1 MKLTLR
7 DQIVRFGR
15 MLQLELLPALK
26 EDGRPLTA
34 EHERFLSALAM
45 VPLSRFVPCS
55 SGWKGRPQKNRDSI
69 ASAFLAKSV
78 LNLAT
83 TRQLLSRLK
92 ADQTLRELCGW
103 RYAHEVP
110 HEATF
115 SRAFAEFSEMQLPQ
129 ITHETLIRETHKDR
143 IVGHISRDSTAI
155 HARERFPDKTPS
167 QKRAEQTESKPKKS
181 RASAKGT
188 KLGRK
193 LRKKKR
199 TPASRD
205 TRIERQ
211 KSMTVDQMLAE
222 IPQES
227 SIGIKVN
234 SQRERKYWV
243 GYKLHL
249 DVADGQIPITAVLS
263 GANVHDSQ
271 LAVPLMTMTSQRVTY
286 LYELMDSAYDAE
298 SIREHSEHLGHVAI
312 IDPKAPQNQRT
323 QLPSRRTPKR
333 ELSPAQKLRFR
344 DRTTVERAYSRLKDE
359 FGARSVRV
367 RGAKK
372 VMTHLMFGVLAL
384 TADQLLKLGG

>member
-1 MKLTLR
+1 
-7 DQIVRFGR
+7 

-26 EDGRPLTA
+26 EDGRTLTPD
-34 EHERFLSALAM
+34 HERFIAVLAM
-45 VPLSRFVPCS
+45 VPLGRFVPCA
-55 SGWKGRPQKNRDSI
+55 SGWIGRPQKNRYSI
-69 ASAFLAKSV
+69 ACAFLAKSV

-83 TRQLLSRLK
+83 TRQLLDRLK
-92 ADQTLRELCGW
+92 ADETLRQLCGW
-103 RYAHEVP
+103 KYVHELP

-143 IVGHISRDSTAI
+143 IIGHISRDSTAI
-155 HARERFPDKTPS
+155 HARERFPEKTPS
-167 QKRAEQTESKPKKS
+167 QKRAEQTQPGKNKARP
-181 RASAKGT
+181 SAKGR

-193 LRKKKR
+193 LRKNKR
-199 TPASRD
+199 TPASRN

-211 KSMTVDQMLAE
+211 KTMTVEQMLAE

-227 SIGIKVN
+227 NIGIKVN
-234 SQRERKYWV
+234 SRRQPKYWV

-263 GANVHDSQ
+263 SANVHDSQ
-271 LAVPLMTMTSQRVTY
+271 LSVPLTTMTSERVTY

-298 SIREHSEHLGHVAI
+298 SIREYSEQLGHIAI

-323 QLPSRRTPKR
+323 ELPSRRKPKR
-333 ELSPAQKLRFR
+333 ELSPAQKLRYR
-344 DRTTVERAYSRLKDE
+344 ERTTVERAYARLKDE

-367 RGAKK
+367 RGAQK
-372 VMTHLMFGVLAL
+372 VMAHLMFGVLAL